1 VLLPFDIRP
10 DSMGWSVIE
19 VANDRAASLDGVM
32 LIGLTLEDAEQLV
45 NGFNAL
51 ELRYTNLAQQG
62 VLHRLGSTAQHA
74 R

>member
-1 VLLPFDIRP
+1 
-10 DSMGWSVIE
+10 
-19 VANDRAASLDGVM
+19 M
-32 LIGLTLEDAEQLV
+32 LIALTLEDAEQLV